1 MRIESRV
8 PLPPRSNGHSRRGS
22 SPPLLIGSGGG
33 VSVWTIRQEREGSDL
48 HPHVYLF
55 ITFMCFTMLKKIK
68 WDLSCLFL
76 CRHPH
81 PFPQKTAKLDRC
93 SVLIAI
99 EQWGLFSW
107 PTTTVTHETRKAD
120 ALSASRTRHIHT
132 WGPFKTGCNLKPK
145 SVTKPENQS
154 KLRFSKGIL
163 I

>member
-1 MRIESRV
+1 MGIAGEGAA
-8 PLPPRSNGHSRRGS
+8 PPPFWLGV
-22 SPPLLIGSGGG
+22 GGG
-33 VSVWTIRQEREGSDL
+33 VSLDYKTRKGGIWPSPPCLSFYHLYVFYNAKKKLSEIF
-48 HPHVYLF
+48 HV
-55 ITFMCFTMLKKIK
+55 CFFVVT
-68 WDLSCLFL
+68 
-76 CRHPH
+76 PH

-107 PTTTVTHETRKAD
+107 PTPTVTHETRKAD
-120 ALSASRTRHIHT
+120 APSASRTRHIHT
-132 WGPFKTGCNLKPK
+132 WGPFKTGCKLKPK